1 MSAGRSQTNPRD
13 SPPMKRQVKR
23 GNLGSTC
30 RLSSL
35 LQGFSQPLQRLCV
48 GAIGPLVVLEGLRQ
62 PPCPQKQR
70 QVFKAPARDC
80 LFCSTW
86 GSGVTACPP
95 PPGGRSPGSCKVPQT
110 KQGPKG
116 APAKQQSLE
125 TPRLDPGR
133 FRAPRPPV
141 PTHPPAQN
149 DDCLPH
155 WKPRKRPSTSHQVG
169 GACSRTA
176 PLNPLERDNR
186 YLYRKAWC
194 PSRTEVCEAVSS
206 ASSGYTRAGDSPGSP
221 SASPGKPPAPLLL
234 RPTCKEGEGTPP
246 HMWPLQGR
254 CQL

>member
-86 GSGVTACPP
+86 GSGVTACPHRLEDDHLAVA
-95 PPGGRSPGSCKVPQT
+95 RSPKRSRVPRVLQRSSRAWKLQDLILGGS
-110 KQGPKG
+110 GH
-116 APAKQQSLE
+116 
-125 TPRLDPGR
+125 LD
-133 FRAPRPPV
+133 
-141 PTHPPAQN
+141 
-149 DDCLPH
+149 L
-155 WKPRKRPSTSHQVG
+155 
-169 GACSRTA
+169 
-176 PLNPLERDNR
+176 
-186 YLYRKAWC
+186 WC
-194 PSRTEVCEAVSS
+194 PRILRHKTMTACRT
-206 ASSGYTRAGDSPGSP
+206 GSP
-221 SASPGKPPAPLLL
+221 ANDRLPLIRLAAHAAE
-234 RPTCKEGEGTPP
+234 RP
-246 HMWPLQGR
+246 H
-254 CQL
+254 